1 MQAAQCMVMCAADSK
16 AQATYKRMVGRK
28 GANTAKIAAA
38 RKVLTEVFFLW
49 HEIIA
54 A

>member
-1 MQAAQCMVMCAADSK
+1 MVMCAADSK